1 MLLKRGAYVLHFW
14 EKVNEKFMVI
24 LMRKNC
30 VIIRNFAVQLSLYY
44 RIKLFVMNKIALIE
58 QDNIAENNKKIATV
72 LNEFFSNIITTLGIP
87 QYIEEEPVSQNIDDL
102 LMKAIITV

>member
-1 MLLKRGAYVLHFW
+1 MLLNRGTYVLHFW

-24 LMRKNC
+24 LMRENC
-30 VIIRNFAVQLSLYY
+30 VIIRLQLSLYY

-58 QDNIAENNKKIATV
+58 QDNIAENNKKTATV

-87 QYIEEEPVSQNIDDL
+87 QYTEEEPVSQNINDL